1 MSGSV
6 HVHGF
11 ETSNNMKVRIGLTH
25 KGIPF
30 DFHTIEPGE
39 RGEIVRLSGQ
49 FLTPVLEHGDRVLFD
64 SAAILRYLESNFPG
78 TPRLFGSSV
87 SEQWEIEDWELFAR
101 ATLAGPMMEVVHR
114 RVSGDPLDDQG
125 MQRCTAEFG
134 AAARKLQDRLQG
146 KEWLVGEKLSAADV
160 TAAPVIHR
168 VRASELLPLPADFD
182 FVLAWVDRVM
192 ALDPGA

>member
-30 DFHTIEPGE
+30 EFHTIEPRE
-39 RGEIVRLSGQ
+39 RREIVRLSGQ

-64 SAAILRYLESNFPG
+64 SAAILRYLESNFPD

-114 RVSGDPLDDQG
+114 RVTGNPLDDQG

-168 VRASELLPLPADFD
+168 IRASELLPLPDDFD
-182 FVLAWVDRVM
+182 IVLAWVDRVM